1 VIDRLAFQ
9 ALPPAR
15 RAALIYGEAQAEMSQ
30 RLWRAALG
38 PTGRSDQED
47 GGRLPSFDSDTR
59 RANLDSLLAL
69 LGESAPSPAAS
80 SAPAKP
86 AVHASSP
93 TTASVEVDG
102 LGLNQ
107 IYAPA
112 LRTAAARTGIP
123 ATALAAIVDAEAGKD
138 SSGRWQTLSRNPR
151 SSAAGLGQFL
161 SRTWEGMAE
170 TPGTWLNALASANG
184 WLGGNGQV
192 LASARANILALRYD
206 PTAAI
211 NGIADYARRN
221 LDGLERAGVNIDGAE
236 SGTARLAYLAHH
248 LGLGDAIRFLRH
260 GGLDEHRARTLLHA
274 QVGSGDSGRRIAQ
287 AGTATAAHRNWLLGY
302 VDHHIDAG
310 RFARTL

>member
-69 LGESAPSPAAS
+69 LGESAPSPAAP

-102 LGLNQ
+102 LGPNQ
-107 IYAPA
+107 IHAPA

-170 TPGTWLNALASANG
+170 TQGTWLNALASANG

>member
-1 VIDRLAFQ
+1 MIDRLAFQ

-69 LGESAPSPAAS
+69 LGESAPSPAAP
-80 SAPAKP
+80 SAPAKT

-93 TTASVEVDG
+93 ATASVEVDG
-102 LGLNQ
+102 LGPNQ
-107 IYAPA
+107 VYAPA

-170 TPGTWLNALASANG
+170 TQGTWLNALASANG

>member
-1 VIDRLAFQ
+1 MIDRLAFQ

>member
-1 VIDRLAFQ
+1 MIDRLAFQ

-38 PTGRSDQED
+38 PTGRSDEEE

-69 LGESAPSPAAS
+69 MGEAPQSSTAAVPVAPPASASPPAA
-80 SAPAKP
+80 P
-86 AVHASSP
+86 
-93 TTASVEVDG
+93 SVEVEG
-102 LGLNQ
+102 LGPNQ
-107 IYAPA
+107 VYAPA

-170 TPGTWLNALASANG
+170 TQGTWLNALASANG

-221 LDGLERAGVNIDGAE
+221 LDGLQRAGVSIDGAE